1 MDPLDLADPIRLVI
15 LALPERYR
23 APAAVLI
30 STLAATQLIAASI
43 IARLPLSAREHP
55 RYGRVVRAL
64 HWYSVLRLRDEKGTV
79 KPIGGDVAP
88 RVTPAPTRT
97 DEVALSRETIA
108 PPAPIAPLR
117 GTTLTGREGER
128 GSASVRS
135 LLAVVVTLTV
145 VLPLGVALA
154 GCPRMPPVSGC
165 QPQAQTC
172 INDSP
177 HVCSA
182 SQRWHRAGSLTC
194 SQVGGSCAVVGG
206 RAFCAAPVV
215 DAGAADAADGDL

>member
-79 KPIGGDVAP
+79 KAIGSDVAP
-88 RVTPAPTRT
+88 RVTPAPTRA
-97 DEVALSRETIA
+97 DEIALPR
-108 PPAPIAPLR
+108 PPAPAAIDALR
-117 GTTLTGREGER
+117 GATLTGREGER

-145 VLPLGVALA
+145 VLPLGVALS

-165 QPQAQTC
+165 
-172 INDSP
+172 
-177 HVCSA
+177 
-182 SQRWHRAGSLTC
+182 
-194 SQVGGSCAVVGG
+194 
-206 RAFCAAPVV
+206 
-215 DAGAADAADGDL
+215 

>member
-15 LALPERYR
+15 LLLPERYR

-30 STLAATQLIAASI
+30 STLVTTQLIAASI

-79 KPIGGDVAP
+79 KAIGSDVAP
-88 RVTPAPTRT
+88 RVTPAPTRA
-97 DEVALSRETIA
+97 DELALPR
-108 PPAPIAPLR
+108 PPAPAAIDALR
-117 GTTLTGREGER
+117 GATLTGREGER

-145 VLPLGVALA
+145 VLPMGVALS

-194 SQVGGSCAVVGG
+194 SQVGGVCAVVGG
-206 RAFCAAPVV
+206 RAFCAAT
-215 DAGAADAADGDL
+215 DAGASR